1 MSLNIEQVLLH
12 GDLNRHVPVELSVA
26 YYQRAIE
33 LGDKVRLVLLPEVE
47 HFMVIDPSSS
57 AWESVVNLLES
68 LK

>member
-1 MSLNIEQVLLH
+1 MPLNIQQILIH
-12 GDLNRHVPVELSVA
+12 GEIERHVPVDLSVA

-33 LGDKVRLVLLPEVE
+33 RGDKVRLVVLPEVE

-57 AWESVVNLLES
+57 AWESVVNSLES